1 MHGHTSNTLYL
12 FQTFRH
18 VYSVSFVVVPDR
30 TFSSNIEKISG
41 DHSEPTRSVTLSLP
55 GNRCVIIP
63 RALDKETKEYVCSTG
78 SLEAGL
84 SGINV
89 K

>member
-1 MHGHTSNTLYL
+1 VIILN
-12 FQTFRH
+12 QH
-18 VYSVSFVVVPDR
+18 VVSPSFY
-30 TFSSNIEKISG
+30 
-41 DHSEPTRSVTLSLP
+41 P